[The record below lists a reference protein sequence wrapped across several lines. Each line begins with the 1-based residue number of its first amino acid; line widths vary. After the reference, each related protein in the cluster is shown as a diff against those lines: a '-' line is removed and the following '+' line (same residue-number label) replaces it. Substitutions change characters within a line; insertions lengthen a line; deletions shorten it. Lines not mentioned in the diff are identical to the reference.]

1 MKENRIDRELE
12 RVRAQIKTLQEK
24 EKSLLEQKEAAQ
36 MARTM
41 KTIERSRIPL
51 PDIIA
56 MIEAREAENRKI
68 LKGRDTQ
75 HEEETVLR

>member
-12 RVRAQIKTLQEK
+12 KVREQIKSLQEK
-24 EKSLLEQKEAAQ
+24 EKSLQEQKEAAQ
-36 MARTM
+36 MAKTM
-41 KTIERSRIPL
+41 RTIERSRIPL

-56 MIEAREAENRKI
+56 MIEAKEAENRKI

-75 HEEETVLR
+75 HEEESVLR

>member
-1 MKENRIDRELE
+1 
-12 RVRAQIKTLQEK
+12 
-24 EKSLLEQKEAAQ
+24 

-75 HEEETVLR
+75 HEEEPVLR

>member
-41 KTIERSRIPL
+41 KNIERSRIPL

-68 LKGRDTQ
+68 LKGRDAQ
-75 HEEETVLR
+75 HEEEQVLR

>member
-41 KTIERSRIPL
+41 
-51 PDIIA
+51 
-56 MIEAREAENRKI
+56 
-68 LKGRDTQ
+68 
-75 HEEETVLR
+75 